1 MDKETLHRALLAPE
15 TYPAGEGP
23 VTFKETHISR
33 IYFIGE
39 HVYKVKKPVD
49 FGFLDFTTLEKR
61 RFYCH
66 EEVRLNQRF
75 GQDMYRGVV
84 DIREQA
90 GRITVDGPGRTIEYA
105 VWMKRLP
112 EERMLPEFLNRQDPS
127 LPDRMAALARH
138 LARGYQQLEIFQP
151 GSDQPHLE
159 VVQNNWRENFD
170 QTTPFIGRT
179 ISSTAYD
186 LLADYVGAF
195 LKEHQALLRS
205 REARGWV
212 RDGHG
217 DLHCQHICLLDD
229 SFVIY
234 DCIEFN
240 RRFRIADVLADLAFL
255 LMDLDLRGR
264 PDLAATVRHHY
275 LEIMGGRDEARLLL
289 PFYQIYRAYV
299 RGKVESF
306 LSADPNADPTIR
318 AQAASRARRYFNQAL
333 SYLCPTSM
341 LILTCGLMGSGK
353 TTVGKALAATLGR
366 ELLRSDELR
375 KEIAGIPSD
384 QRQEVPFNEGIYSPA
399 LTRQTYDLLQ
409 ERCLDLLQNG
419 RRVIADASFA
429 GRKQRER
436 FLASARQAGHPV
448 WLVVVEC
455 DRDTTLQRLDRR
467 RAEEQDASDGR
478 GALYDRQAA
487 AFEPVTEGPHV
498 LRIASTQT
506 PDAMVEETLCEI
518 LRRQA
523 WGHDPGA

>member
-1 MDKETLHRALLAPE
+1 MDQESLHRTLLQPE
-15 TYPAGEGP
+15 TYPAGRGP

-33 IYFIGE
+33 IYFIDE

-75 GQDMYRGVV
+75 GRDMYRGVV
-84 DIREQA
+84 EIREQD
-90 GRITVDGPGRTIEYA
+90 GRVTIDGPGHTIEYA

-112 EERMLPEFLNRQDPS
+112 EQRMLPEFLKRQDPT
-127 LPDRMAALARH
+127 LPDRMTALARH
-138 LARGYQQLEIFQP
+138 LARSYQQLEVFSP

-159 VVQNNWRENFD
+159 VVQNNWQENFD
-170 QTTPFIGRT
+170 QTTPFIDRT
-179 ISSTAYD
+179 LSARAYE
-186 LLADYVGAF
+186 LLAEYVNSF
-195 LKEHQALLRS
+195 LKEHRALLES
-205 REARGWV
+205 REAGGWV

-264 PDLAATVRHHY
+264 PDLAATVRRHY
-275 LEIMGGRDEARLLL
+275 LEIMGGQDEARLLL
-289 PFYQIYRAYV
+289 PFYQVYRAYV

-333 SYLCPTSM
+333 SYLCPPGM
-341 LILTCGLMGSGK
+341 LFLTCGLMGSGK
-353 TTVGKALAATLGR
+353 TTVGKALAATLGG

-384 QRQEVPFNEGIYSPA
+384 QRQEVAFNEGIYNPA
-399 LTRQTYDLLQ
+399 LTRQTYDLLE
-409 ERCLDLLQNG
+409 ERCLSLLQSGG
-419 RRVIADASFA
+419 RVVADASFA
-429 GRKQRER
+429 RQEQRER
-436 FLASARQAGHPV
+436 FLASARQAGYPV

-455 DRDTTLQRLDRR
+455 DRDTALQRLDRR

-478 GALYDRQAA
+478 SALYDRQAA
-487 AFEPVTEGPHV
+487 AFEPVTAGPHV
-498 LRIASTQT
+498 LRIDSTRT
-506 PDAMVEETLCEI
+506 PDIMVEEILCEI
-518 LRRQA
+518 LVRQQA
-523 WGHDPGA
+523 DRP